1 MVETMAEGDRF
12 NWRLP
17 LYAALGALIVFVPV
31 ATWTSEAIFY
41 ILVVAPIISLLLG
54 IFLLKAAIAKK
65 PRRCL
70 SMASMLAIYWVIS
83 AALVVNYSAIR
94 SAARWFVW
102 SQRYKASVLAQP
114 DSANGEWK
122 HIEWD
127 GWGFP
132 GAGDTTV
139 FLVFDPTDSLAA
151 AAKSHQAGKFNG
163 IPCKVPLV
171 SRLESRWYAVVFYT
185 DEYWGKRNRDCGL
198 ED

>member
-1 MVETMAEGDRF
+1 MVEKTAEEDRF
-12 NWRLP
+12 SWRLP
-17 LYAALGALIVFVPV
+17 PYAALGALIVFVPV
-31 ATWTSEAIFY
+31 AIWTSEAIFY

-70 SMASMLAIYWVIS
+70 SMLSMLAIYWVIS
-83 AALVVNYSAIR
+83 AALLVNYSAVR
-94 SAARWFVW
+94 SAARWFLW
-102 SQRYKASVLAQP
+102 SHRYKAEVLAQP
-114 DSANGEWK
+114 DSANGEFK

-132 GAGDTTV
+132 GAGDTWV
-139 FLVFDPTDSLAA
+139 YLVFDPTDSLAA
-151 AAKSHQAGKFNG
+151 AAKNPQPGKFSG
-163 IPCKVPLV
+163 IPCRVPLV

-198 ED
+198 KD